1 VSIDLTQ
8 TGALGAVIQF
18 RRFGDYVPNEFK
30 FLLHALDPNVRG
42 EEKKAS
48 APVDFFLATAEAESP
63 GLKPISFARPIK
75 NGT

>member
-1 VSIDLTQ
+1 
-8 TGALGAVIQF
+8 
-18 RRFGDYVPNEFK
+18 
-30 FLLHALDPNVRG
+30 LLHGLDPSVRCQ
-42 EEKKAS
+42 EKEAP